1 MYHLSPVV
9 VGVLVV
15 VAALILLY
23 LVARRF
29 KKFGLALAFVCV
41 VGGRVLVTL
50 SYHMAAAAAYC
61 HRACETA
68 LKSINDS
75 GEWTMRDFLEKLQ
88 DFSVGFLVIFG
99 EAVQVTE
106 VLPSMFQAAVVS
118 LPPIFELSSAA
129 LFILTIIMF
138 AETAF
143 NACLGVVFF
152 RGKGNLSRFIVGFL
166 AVVLAFFTFIVNY
179 ILSIF
184 RCLIFATQPSTH

>member
-29 KKFGLALAFVCV
+29 KKFGHALAFVCA

-75 GEWTMRDFLEKLQ
+75 GEWTMRDFLEKLPY
-88 DFSVGFLVIFG
+88 SSLCFLVTFC
-99 EAVQVTE
+99 ESF
-106 VLPSMFQAAVVS
+106 P
-118 LPPIFELSSAA
+118 
-129 LFILTIIMF
+129 LT
-138 AETAF
+138 
-143 NACLGVVFF
+143 
-152 RGKGNLSRFIVGFL
+152 
-166 AVVLAFFTFIVNY
+166 
-179 ILSIF
+179 
-184 RCLIFATQPSTH
+184 

>member
-15 VAALILLY
+15 VASLVLLY
-23 LVARRF
+23 LLARRF
-29 KKFGLALAFVCV
+29 KKFGHALAFVCA

-118 LPPIFELSSAA
+118 LPPIFALSSSA
-129 LFILTIIMF
+129 LFVLTSVMF

-143 NACLGVVFF
+143 TPCCVVRVFPVTF
-152 RGKGNLSRFIVGFL
+152 NFSPFL
-166 AVVLAFFTFIVNY
+166 
-179 ILSIF
+179 
-184 RCLIFATQPSTH
+184 